1 MKKLLKKLFIGLAL
15 SLLLVPLLKNNVY
28 ADSVKTINGLKNG
41 DIITKDTI
49 CSDGTALGTTGVQ
62 SIIAF
67 GITNKA
73 ETLDSIGHVNNSPY
87 SGGCS
92 CPNFTITASLS
103 NSGRTLG
110 TATATATTSCRT
122 WYDGSLTADGKGIY
136 SWRHYYTIAPGN
148 TVNLSESGKTSY
160 IVSISKTNSITLPN
174 ISYNIRLLLS
184 DAPMIISPSGNLMS
198 VEYIHHLPTYS
209 GCIDEL

>member
-1 MKKLLKKLFIGLAL
+1 MKRIKQIFIGLAL
-15 SLLLVPLLKNNVY
+15 SLLLVTLLKNNVY
-28 ADSVKTINGLKNG
+28 ADTVKTINGLKNG

-49 CSDGTALGTTGVQ
+49 CSDGTALGDAGIQ

-67 GITNKA
+67 GIADKP
-73 ETLDSIGHVNNSPY
+73 ETLDSIGHTNNSPY
-87 SGGCS
+87 SGGCA

-122 WYDGSLTADGKGIY
+122 WYDGGLTADGKGIY
-136 SWRHYYTIAPGN
+136 RWRHYYTIAPGN

-160 IVSISKTNSITLPN
+160 IVSISKTDSITLPY
-174 ISYNIRLLLS
+174 ISYNIRVLLS
-184 DAPMIISPSGNLMS
+184 DAPIFSGNLG
-198 VEYIHHLPTYS
+198 S
-209 GCIDEL
+209 GNLT